1 MENGRIFVDSISNEI
16 IRFETMKFFKQK
28 AKAFSEQDFLEA
40 LNEIPVAS
48 PEDIDKIVNEN

>member
-1 MENGRIFVDSISNEI
+1 
-16 IRFETMKFFKQK
+16 MKFFKQK